1 VIAAAPGGR
10 GLGTVW
16 WEPAWTAV
24 PGNGWDP
31 TDPTSGNAWE
41 NQAVFDWN
49 GRALPALATFAPD
62 PGSPDPGGPHS

>member
-1 VIAAAPGGR
+1 M
-10 GLGTVW
+10 W

-31 TDPTSGNAWE
+31 TDPASGNAWE
-41 NQAVFDWN
+41 NQAVFDWT

-62 PGSPDPGGPHS
+62 C